1 MIFIYFEV
9 NYDLK
14 ETPKQLKNGSK
25 VCSPNTRCRKTAIL
39 TGDTLA
45 CSRLLESRA
54 KERARGRK
62 GGGLGREKGG
72 KEEEPVI
79 IFLNTS
85 CRQCRALFSKC
96 VNMSKCQNFSLSR
109 ILLLARVLEFARLS
123 MRRFDVADT
132 ERFSAFGIPSLKN
145 L

>member
-1 MIFIYFEV
+1 MICWIESVDPVDDLCLTNQIYSALLNAFEF
-9 NYDLK
+9 K
-14 ETPKQLKNGSK
+14 EITEAQNAHLQ
-25 VCSPNTRCRKTAIL
+25 I
-39 TGDTLA
+39 A

-85 CRQCRALFSKC
+85 CRPLFSKC

-123 MRRFDVADT
+123 IRRFYVADT
-132 ERFSAFGIPSLKN
+132 ERFSALTFGIPSLKN

>member
-1 MIFIYFEV
+1 MYHANMEEARI
-9 NYDLK
+9 
-14 ETPKQLKNGSK
+14 
-25 VCSPNTRCRKTAIL
+25 
-39 TGDTLA
+39 A

-85 CRQCRALFSKC
+85 CRPLFSKC

-123 MRRFDVADT
+123 IRRFDVADT